1 MFMARVKGN
10 VVASH
15 KVEKMKGRKMLIVE
29 PVRVS
34 PDNSEIIGTGR
45 SFIAVDTLG
54 AGTGELVVIT
64 QGSSSRMTSGTS
76 DAPVDCVII
85 GIIDSVTVLGDQV
98 YENNK

>member
-10 VVASH
+10 VVTSH

-54 AGTGELVVIT
+54 AGVGELVVIT

-85 GIIDSVTVLGDQV
+85 GIIDSVSVLGEKL
-98 YENNK
+98 YENEK

>member
-10 VVASH
+10 VVTSH

-54 AGTGELVVIT
+54 AGTDELVVIT

-85 GIIDSVTVLGDQV
+85 GIIDSVTVLGDQLFG
-98 YENNK
+98 KK

>member
-10 VVASH
+10 VVTSH
-15 KVEKMKGRKMLIVE
+15 KVEKMKGRKMLVVE

-45 SFIAVDTLG
+45 SFVAVDTLG
-54 AGTGELVVIT
+54 AGNGELVVIT

-85 GIIDSVTVLGDQV
+85 GIIDSVSVLGKQL
-98 YENNK
+98 YENEK

>member
-10 VVASH
+10 VVTSH

-29 PVRVS
+29 PVRVN

-54 AGTGELVVIT
+54 AGNGELVVIT
-64 QGSSSRMTSGTS
+64 QGSSSRMTSGTA

-85 GIIDSVTVLGDQV
+85 GIIDSVSVLGKQL
-98 YENNK
+98 YENEK

>member
-10 VVASH
+10 VVTSH

-34 PDNSEIIGTGR
+34 PDNSEIIGTRR
-45 SFIAVDTLG
+45 SFVAVDTLG

-64 QGSSSRMTSGTS
+64 QGSSSRMTSETS

-85 GIIDSVTVLGDQV
+85 GIIDSVTVLGDQL
-98 YENNK
+98 YEKNK